1 MEYYA
6 ASTYM
11 VWMNPESVTRMQS
24 VHAMEYYAASTYMIW
39 MNPESVTRMQS
50 VHAMNTMQPLPSTD
64 ES

>member
-1 MEYYA
+1 
-6 ASTYM
+6 
-11 VWMNPESVTRMQS
+11 MNPESVTRMQL
-24 VHAMEYYAASTYMIW
+24 VHAMEYYAASTYMVW